1 MAKQLISAA
10 KNWEGE
16 TPPEIDTYI
25 PSLSDNANIEEAFK
39 LFMYG
44 NFENGSEYDTSKS
57 LYHFLTT
64 FKNGIQSNETAI
76 NGHAAQSNNV
86 HNLGTAGPANS
97 NGGDVVGT
105 SAQQT
110 LTNKTITTP
119 TISSPRI
126 NENVAMNATSTQ
138 MNHLVGVTSAIQTQ
152 FTNQT
157 SALTSHA
164 VDTTAIHGIADTSKL
179 ARIASAPAGRTI
191 FVQNAQPTAL
201 AIGDIWFQVA
211 GL

>member
-10 KNWEGE
+10 KNWGDE
-16 TPPEIDTYI
+16 TPPEIDTWI
-25 PSLSDNANIEEAFK
+25 PRLSDNANIEEAFK

-44 NFENGSEYDTSKS
+44 NFENGIDYDDKS
-57 LYHFLTT
+57 LYYFLKT

-76 NGHAAQSNNV
+76 NGHAGQSSRV
-86 HNLGTAGPANS
+86 HNLGDD
-97 NGGDVVGT
+97 GGDVVGT
-105 SAQQT
+105 DKLQT
-110 LTNKTITTP
+110 LTNKTISSP

-191 FVQNAQPTAL
+191 FVQNAQPIAL
-201 AIGDIWFQVA
+201 AVGDIWFQVA

>member
-44 NFENGSEYDTSKS
+44 NFENGSSYDTSQS

-86 HNLGTAGPANS
+86 HNLGIAGPA
-97 NGGDVVGT
+97 GGDGGNVVGT
-105 SAQQT
+105 SAQQD
-110 LTNKTITTP
+110 LTNKTITG
-119 TISSPRI
+119 PRI
-126 NENVAMNATSTQ
+126 NEDIVLTATSTLL
-138 MNHLVGVTSAIQTQ
+138 NRVDATSSIQTQ
-152 FTNQT
+152 LN
-157 SALTSHA
+157 
-164 VDTTAIHGIADTSKL
+164 SKL
-179 ARIASAPAGRTI
+179 GSTATAVNSSKVGGRTI
-191 FVQNAQPTAL
+191 FVQNATPTAL
-201 AIGDIWFQVA
+201 AVGDIWFQVA